1 MNVCG
6 VICEYNPFH
15 TGHAYQINQIKKL
28 GMDVVCV
35 MSGDFTQR
43 AEGVCRDKL
52 LRAGDAV
59 RNGADIVLEL
69 PFPFSCLG
77 AEGFARAGVQILADS
92 GLCTHI
98 AFGSECADLELLT
111 SIANALDKS
120 FTEKIRAFQKGNP
133 SVSFAEARSFLIRA
147 CLGDKAASVLENPN
161 DILAVEYL
169 RANAALGNPL
179 VPIAI
184 KRTTPRGGLDES
196 FASSSYIRKKL
207 ALAAKDKAD
216 EIPRDIKDFLP
227 YSASMSE
234 FFTDDAAFEVA
245 RRVSLMTKSA
255 SELSEIA
262 EVPTG
267 AGYTIIK
274 SAVMSDSEEEMK
286 KMLSSKCFTDAKIRR
301 MLLFSFFG
309 VTKSDAAER
318 PGYTTLLSFS
328 ARGRELLAMT
338 KKKRRIIVASRISHI
353 KKSKIA
359 FKQYA
364 AARRAGEVL
373 KKCR

>member
-28 GMDVVCV
+28 GFDVVCV

-43 AEGVCRDKL
+43 AEGACRDKL
-52 LRAGDAV
+52 LRAEDAV
-59 RNGADIVLEL
+59 QNGADIVLEL

-92 GLCTHI
+92 GLCTHM

-111 SIANALDKS
+111 SIADVLDKS
-120 FTEKIRAFQKGNP
+120 FAEKIRAFQKENP
-133 SVSFAEARSFLIRA
+133 SVSFAEARSLLVRD
-147 CLGDKAASVLENPN
+147 CLGDRAASVLENPN

-169 RANAALGNPL
+169 KANATLGNPL

-184 KRTTPRGGLDES
+184 KRSTPRSGFDGS

-207 ALAAKDKAD
+207 FLAAKNNAD
-216 EIPRDIKDFLP
+216 EIPNDIKDYLP
-227 YSASMSE
+227 YNATMSE
-234 FFTDDAAFEVA
+234 FFTDESAFEFA

-262 EVPTG
+262 EVPIG
-267 AGYTIIK
+267 ASYTIIK
-274 SAVMSDSEEEMK
+274 SAVTADSEEEMR

-309 VTKSDAAER
+309 VTKNDAAER
-318 PGYTTLLSFS
+318 PRYTFLLSFG

-353 KKSKIA
+353 KKSKSA